1 MSALRRDMM
10 VFAAIGILLGASWL
24 LAEAQTLTVS
34 ETDAEV
40 LQRNWDAIRARGLRL
55 LPVPKQIRFEGQ
67 PVVLAGQGSRQV
79 AIVLAGDS
87 EPGRIAANEIV
98 SRMEDFSVEADIPM
112 IAAPR
117 EGAWNIVIEDA
128 WPGTFTRDDTRP
140 PEAKQSEQAYG
151 LYPRADG
158 IVLAGQGEIGMMYA
172 AVTLRWLIEEQGGK
186 VLLHPAA
193 VVDWPDYKNR
203 HVGSLLAPYHTWSVG
218 SDPEAHLANMRGY
231 IDWLFR
237 LKATGTFRHSI
248 GSQRY
253 SSLPDQVPSSPEARA
268 CARIVS
274 DYARARGIVTMHNG
288 SVRLGTSPEDD
299 DRPGFDQMMLDR
311 GRNHY
316 HSWARHDLHLNKAR
330 NMAAFCRESGFD
342 LAFIHAVDSGG
353 ILDPEMWSHRDALT
367 REKYGDDRVSADADM
382 FNIYAEQFERAG
394 AEIVFV
400 AYPYSAEYLSE
411 EFVMSRLGLPDTQQ
425 GRERARELV
434 AGMTAWMRGVNEKV
448 APGVRIC
455 IREAPRADMFRFF
468 AGYPQRPMWV
478 YWELTHYRNS
488 IYPLVTTNV
497 RCIGAGY
504 SPDRPAED
512 ILWANDI
519 DYLWFSEPLRV
530 AACEWAWNTRFPG
543 SAPYDPAYMRG
554 GEAEVNDQ
562 AALDIVAERAAV
574 GMWGGETGALMQR
587 ALATHMSWR
596 VAVDPKK
603 TTERLP
609 ASVLP
614 PLVRK
619 NRQAVRE
626 SCDAMDELWQL
637 VQEARAEGRSLM
649 DGFSYPFF
657 VQFYAMT
664 KAARAYADVHL
675 RELQAMEA
683 IRSADMP
690 QAMQEIAEGR
700 DELAANVDAYR
711 RTMAELADEPRVMR
725 HEDLKAH
732 WRTRLEGQLMAPDFA
747 ALAARLDDL
756 EAGSDRLYQEYNV
769 PGWFRDWFAKR
780 ALTAAGA
787 SGELELDGVLA
798 EPDWRAAPRIDQF
811 VGHKQY
817 KVMSMPCE
825 ARLLYDGE
833 HLYLGARLMQPLIGG
848 IDEPQRPGDDYSF
861 TEQVELLLVPGE
873 PGAENLYQFVVDTAG
888 NLFTMRRLALAQG
901 TERVTE
907 GWDSGAMAAVHRG
920 EDGWSLE
927 LAIPLEALGK
937 PARGTWHA
945 VIARDLVMSLEP
957 RRVETYASAF
967 FDGRSYHTAELHSPL
982 RFVSAPEGADEPP
995 GLHVTD
1001 PAMQTRTTGQ
1011 GQGSEVSF
1019 GVAVETRHPLRDV
1032 VIGAEV
1038 VDREDRVL
1046 GHAEV
1051 ARRDVV
1057 SLKYATPRPVLIQLE
1072 NVHEGVRL
1080 RVALTWVTLAGE
1092 RGSAQSEVIVGDV
1105 QAAVPEEALFTEGV
1119 TAGARATTVPVHL
1132 PVQVDGE
1139 RLLSFERGTIEFW
1152 LRPRVDMAV
1161 GPERWG
1167 ERFLYLFHYGPQL
1180 DPGRSSPA
1188 RNSLTICH
1196 EKKGWISFALY
1207 GPDGDRRL
1215 VHSRLPGWMAGE
1227 WHHLACT
1234 WDLDDAGRSRLG
1246 LYLDG
1251 RQSSERQWGRKGGVE
1266 DHTPMVMADG
1276 AYLAQL
1282 GCLNSGRR
1290 VAEADF
1296 DELRIWDAPRYD
1308 EDFVP
1313 ERETAT
1319 PLPEGLAHLG
1329 FEGGFAACF
1338 RTGAR
1343 EATVKATAGST
1354 VR

>member
-1 MSALRRDMM
+1 
-10 VFAAIGILLGASWL
+10 
-24 LAEAQTLTVS
+24 
-34 ETDAEV
+34 
-40 LQRNWDAIRARGLRL
+40 
-55 LPVPKQIRFEGQ
+55 
-67 PVVLAGQGSRQV
+67 
-79 AIVLAGDS
+79 
-87 EPGRIAANEIV
+87 
-98 SRMEDFSVEADIPM
+98 
-112 IAAPR
+112 
-117 EGAWNIVIEDA
+117 
-128 WPGTFTRDDTRP
+128 
-140 PEAKQSEQAYG
+140 
-151 LYPRADG
+151 
-158 IVLAGQGEIGMMYA
+158 
-172 AVTLRWLIEEQGGK
+172 
-186 VLLHPAA
+186 
-193 VVDWPDYKNR
+193 
-203 HVGSLLAPYHTWSVG
+203 
-218 SDPEAHLANMRGY
+218 MRGY

-690 QAMQEIAEGR
+690 QAMQKIAEGR

-825 ARLLYDGE
+825 ARLLY
-833 HLYLGARLMQPLIGG
+833 
-848 IDEPQRPGDDYSF
+848 
-861 TEQVELLLVPGE
+861 V
-873 PGAENLYQFVVDTAG
+873 
-888 NLFTMRRLALAQG
+888 
-901 TERVTE
+901 
-907 GWDSGAMAAVHRG
+907 
-920 EDGWSLE
+920 
-927 LAIPLEALGK
+927 
-937 PARGTWHA
+937 
-945 VIARDLVMSLEP
+945 VMSLEP

-1180 DPGRSSPA
+1180 DPGRSSPG